1 MVKVVLMGVS
11 NDDGRSDGGR
21 RTDRSSKL
29 PHVDKQKI
37 DCPKYIKDEE

>member
-1 MVKVVLMGVS
+1 MTVVKVVLMGVS

-29 PHVDKQKI
+29 QI